1 MGSRGKLR
9 WNNSEVRHLRHRI
22 KINDFQRKVLIGL
35 ILGDGCLT
43 KNVSDKNFRLQVEQ
57 SAKRKNYLFWLF
69 DIFASWSLSTPR
81 YINAHN
87 SWRFRTITHPEVTSL
102 RVLFYPKGVKIVPTG
117 IDKFLIST
125 LSLAIWFMD
134 DGNGRKDARAYSI
147 STHSF
152 SKRENELLINCLK
165 KNFNLRA
172 NLNWDAKGNRIYIP
186 TTEAKRFE
194 SLVLPFILPSMRYK
208 FPLTP

>member
-1 MGSRGKLR
+1 
-9 WNNSEVRHLRHRI
+9 
-22 KINDFQRKVLIGL
+22 
-35 ILGDGCLT
+35 
-43 KNVSDKNFRLQVEQ
+43 
-57 SAKRKNYLFWLF
+57 
-69 DIFASWSLSTPR
+69 
-81 YINAHN
+81 
-87 SWRFRTITHPEVTSL
+87 
-102 RVLFYPKGVKIVPTG
+102 
-117 IDKFLIST
+117 
-125 LSLAIWFMD
+125 MD